1 MLASSKR
8 MAGRKASA
16 SIDVDMLADELGE
29 FVVKNNFV
37 QYGCNMDKSIIDPAK
52 ILPHK
57 KMIAMLHNKY
67 ANIAAETMKA
77 ALAEVCKK
85 KFADAVDV
93 DEWADEKQKMV
104 RTMLRHLAQAKMKNP
119 ATKWVTG
126 VLGLHV
132 EGKAEKAEAATFS
145 IVYDALL
152 EKVKKVSTDK
162 TVEARSSTQTHQNEK
177 VKLEKSKK

>member
-16 SIDVDMLADELGE
+16 SIDVANLAEELGE
-29 FVVKNNFV
+29 FILKQNFI
-37 QYGCNMDKSIIDPAK
+37 QYGKDMDKSIVEPSK

-57 KMIAMLHNKY
+57 KMISMLHAKG
-67 ANIAAETMKA
+67 NISAEDMKA
-77 ALAEVCKK
+77 ALAEIGTN
-85 KFADAVDV
+85 KFTDV
-93 DEWADEKQKMV
+93 DIDEWSDDKQKML